1 MLATGE
7 RKKQYLNDARKKVK
21 KEEIKQEENYSLKY
35 MKKNNIFPKYQIITI
50 PRKIQ
55 VKILNLNNQTKPKAI
70 SFKYISKPL

>member
-7 RKKQYLNDARKKVK
+7 RKKAIFERCEKKSKKRRDKARRELFPEIY
-21 KEEIKQEENYSLKY
+21 EE
-35 MKKNNIFPKYQIITI
+35 NNIFPKYQIITI